1 MTEPLFF
8 GGWLTDAL
16 RNLEQRMNSEIDSL
30 DEDRV
35 LNSPEDDL
43 VDYFIEKYRVNTLQ
57 IDKSNIEVDPGNAEI
72 DVSKIRGHPSYGWPG
87 PINAP
92 GTRMTY
98 YIPFAGDSDLFKL
111 RPSTQTTVLPRAE
124 VRNCELVM
132 VYEELSSAAPQI
144 PKRFSEDLSLLEKYL
159 AWSAKDIVPFNA
171 SLCEKIPENIKAR
184 REKILKDREI
194 AEQSG
199 FALRKREDAVTTY
212 ITPKVRRTAT
222 AQLPPVSTAPHQP
235 EPTLALKHYEHIL
248 SVILSMGTAMER
260 DPNAYKDL
268 VEESLRHQILVQLN
282 GHYEGQATGETF
294 NGEGKTDILV
304 REKDKN
310 IFIAECKFWRGA
322 KGILDALD
330 QLQSYTTWRD
340 AKTALIVF
348 NRNTTMTTVLEKIP
362 QAAKTHPN
370 YKSEELYES
379 ETGFRYIFR
388 HRDDPERDMLITV
401 LVFNLPN

>member
-57 IDKSNIEVDPGNAEI
+57 IDKSNIEVDPG
-72 DVSKIRGHPSYGWPG
+72 
-87 PINAP
+87 NAP

-171 SLCEKIPENIKAR
+171 SLCEKI
-184 REKILKDREI
+184 LKDREI

-222 AQLPPVSTAPHQP
+222 AQLPPVSTTPHQP

-260 DPNAYKDL
+260 DPNA
-268 VEESLRHQILVQLN
+268 
-282 GHYEGQATGETF
+282 
-294 NGEGKTDILV
+294 
-304 REKDKN
+304 
-310 IFIAECKFWRGA
+310 
-322 KGILDALD
+322 
-330 QLQSYTTWRD
+330 
-340 AKTALIVF
+340 
-348 NRNTTMTTVLEKIP
+348 
-362 QAAKTHPN
+362 
-370 YKSEELYES
+370 
-379 ETGFRYIFR
+379 
-388 HRDDPERDMLITV
+388 
-401 LVFNLPN
+401 